1 MAITFRA
8 NKGQGLSYGEMDT
21 NMGSFFYSSSLD
33 GNNLYLHYTGSENVP
48 VNQTSHRVPLATGTV
63 QGTDFNVQYNEAG
76 NLEGAPDFIYS
87 GSKVGINNSSV
98 NELTYNLEVSGSIRA
113 SAALLSN
120 SDERLKEN
128 IYPIDNALSRV
139 GQIEGVYF
147 NWKEGGERAV
157 GVIAQQVEKVLPE
170 VVSEDNNSYL
180 SVDYSKIVPLLV
192 EAINEQN
199 SIIKDLEDRLSKLEE

>member
-8 NKGQGLSYGEMDT
+8 NKGQALTYAEMDT
-21 NMGSFFYSSSLD
+21 NLGSYFYSSSVE
-33 GNNLYLHYTGSENVP
+33 GANLYLHFTSSLDVP
-48 VNQTSHRVPLATGTV
+48 INQTAHRVPLTAGTV
-63 QGTDFNVQYNEAG
+63 AGSSYNVQYNLEDNLAG
-76 NLEGAPDFIYS
+76 ASDFIYS
-87 GSKVGINNSSV
+87 GSKVGINNTV
-98 NELTYNLEVSGSIRA
+98 NDLTYNLEVSGSIRA
-113 SAALLSN
+113 SSAVLSN

-147 NWKEGGERAV
+147 DWKEGGERQV

-170 VVSEDNNSYL
+170 VVSEDKNSYL
-180 SVDYSKIVPLLV
+180 SVDYSKIVPLLI

>member
-8 NKGQGLSYGEMDT
+8 NKGQALTYAEMDT
-21 NMGSFFYSSSLD
+21 NLGSYFYSSSLD
-33 GNNLYLHYTGSENVP
+33 GNNLYLHYTGSAEVP
-48 VNQTSHRVPLATGTV
+48 INQSSHRIPLTAGTV
-63 QGTDFNVQYNEAG
+63 QGTNYNVQYNDNG
-76 NLEGAPDFIYS
+76 NLAGAADFIYNN
-87 GSKVGINNSSV
+87 SKVGINNTVSD
-98 NELTYNLEVSGSIRA
+98 LTYNLEVSGSIRA

-147 NWKEGGERAV
+147 NWNGKKERQV

-170 VVSEDNNSYL
+170 VVSEDKDSYL
-180 SVDYSKIVPLLV
+180 SVDYSKLVPLLF
-192 EAINEQN
+192 EAINEQS
-199 SIIKDLEDRLSKLEE
+199 SIIKDLEERISKLEK

>member
-8 NKGQGLSYGEMDT
+8 NKGQALTYAEMDT
-21 NMGSFFYSSSLD
+21 NLGSYFYSSSLD
-33 GNNLYLHYTGSENVP
+33 GNNLYLHYTGSAEVP
-48 VNQTSHRVPLATGTV
+48 INQSSHRIPLTAGTV
-63 QGTDFNVQYNEAG
+63 QGSNHNVQYNNNG
-76 NLEGAPDFIYS
+76 NLDGAPDFIYNN
-87 GSKVGINNSSV
+87 SKVGINNTV
-98 NELTYNLEVSGSIRA
+98 NDLTYNLEVSGSIRA

-147 NWKEGGERAV
+147 NWNGKKERQV

-170 VVSEDNNSYL
+170 VVSEDKDSYL
-180 SVDYSKIVPLLV
+180 SVDYSKLVPLLFG
-192 EAINEQN
+192 AINEQS
-199 SIIKDLEDRLSKLEE
+199 SIIVDLEERISKLEK